1 MIRRWVLVA
10 ALLLVVVACSD
21 EPPTGALTTTGR
33 VTAATGVDRLESFVI
48 EEGNGTSRLFIPG
61 ETFDRSLEE
70 LREFVVSG
78 SPVDVTYER
87 ANGSPDV
94 ALKLV
99 RAR

>member
-10 ALLLVVVACSD
+10 ALLVIVVACSD
-21 EPPTGALTTTGR
+21 EPPTGALTATGR
-33 VTAATGVDRLESFVI
+33 VTAVTGVDRLESFVI
-48 EEGNGTSRLFIPG
+48 EGGDGSSRLFIPA
-61 ETFDRSLEE
+61 EAFDRSLEE

-78 SPVDVTYER
+78 SAVDVTFER
-87 ANGSPDV
+87 ADEGPDV

>member
-1 MIRRWVLVA
+1 MIRRWVLVM
-10 ALLLVVVACSD
+10 ALLVVVVACSD
-21 EPPTGALTTTGR
+21 EPTTGVLTATGR

-48 EEGNGTSRLFIPG
+48 EADDGSSRLFVPG
-61 ETFDRSLEE
+61 ETFDRSLED

-78 SPVDVTYER
+78 SAVDVTYER
-87 ANGSPDV
+87 VDEGPDV